1 MNKEDI
7 LLKMIQDAI
16 NSNNYD
22 FAVYLIQQLY
32 AFYKETLG
40 ENHSDTLS
48 TLDDLSDYYDKLR
61 DCNQAIQCGLQVYEI
76 SEQILGLH
84 HQDILAR
91 LNNLAA
97 YYAHFGEHHQAIELF
112 LRAYN
117 TEKEVLGK
125 YHSYTL
131 Q

>member
-1 MNKEDI
+1 MIKVDT
-7 LLKMIQDAI
+7 LLKTIQDAVD
-16 NSNNYD
+16 SNDYD
-22 FAVYLIQQLY
+22 LAVYLTQQLY

-48 TLDDLSDYYDKLR
+48 TLDDLSDYYDKLG
-61 DCNQAIQCGLQVYEI
+61 DCNQVIQCGLQVYEL
-76 SEQILGLH
+76 SEQVLGLH
-84 HQDILAR
+84 HQDTLAR

-97 YYAHFGEHHQAIELF
+97 YYAHFGDHHQAIELF

-117 TEKEVLGK
+117 TEKEILGK